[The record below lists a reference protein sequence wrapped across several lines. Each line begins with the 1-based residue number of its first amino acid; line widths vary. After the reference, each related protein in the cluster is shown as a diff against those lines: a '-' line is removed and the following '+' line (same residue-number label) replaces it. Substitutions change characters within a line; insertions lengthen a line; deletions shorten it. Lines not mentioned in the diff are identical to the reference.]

1 MQWNI
6 RDDAPVYAQLV
17 EHIKLAIIS
26 GEFKLGERLP
36 SVREL
41 SAEAG
46 VNPNTMQRAMAELEQ
61 SGLIYSQR
69 TSGRFVTDDR
79 AVIDEARLRMARRQ
93 AEVFWHSM
101 AGLGYDRARALEILT
116 EQKEEIEEANP

>member
-41 SAEAG
+41 SADAG
-46 VNPNTMQRAMAELEQ
+46 VNPNTMQRAFAELEREGLVLTQRTAGRSVTEDASKVEQTKRQLAAAAIQTFWINMRRLGFLPKEALQLLQQ
-61 SGLIYSQR
+61 SG
-69 TSGRFVTDDR
+69 
-79 AVIDEARLRMARRQ
+79 
-93 AEVFWHSM
+93 
-101 AGLGYDRARALEILT
+101 T
-116 EQKEEIEEANP
+116 ETKEGT

>member
-6 RDDAPVYAQLV
+6 RDDAPVYSQLV

-41 SAEAG
+41 SAAAG
-46 VNPNTMQRAMAELEQ
+46 VNPNTMQRAFAELERDGLVQTQRTAGRSVTEDAARVDETKRQLASAAIQSFWVNMRKLGFAQREALQLLQQ
-61 SGLIYSQR
+61 SGM
-69 TSGRFVTDDR
+69 
-79 AVIDEARLRMARRQ
+79 EK
-93 AEVFWHSM
+93 
-101 AGLGYDRARALEILT
+101 
-116 EQKEEIEEANP
+116 KEET

>member
-36 SVREL
+36 SVRDL
-41 SAEAG
+41 SADAG
-46 VNPNTMQRAMAELEQ
+46 VNPNTMQRAFAELEREGLVLTQRTAGRSVTEDASKVEQTKRQLAAAAIQTFWINMRRLGFLPKEALQLLQQ
-61 SGLIYSQR
+61 SG
-69 TSGRFVTDDR
+69 
-79 AVIDEARLRMARRQ
+79 
-93 AEVFWHSM
+93 
-101 AGLGYDRARALEILT
+101 T
-116 EQKEEIEEANP
+116 ETKEGT

>member
-41 SAEAG
+41 SADAG
-46 VNPNTMQRAMAELEQ
+46 VNPNTMQRAFAELEREGLVLTQRTAGRSVTEDASRVEQTKRQLAAAAIQSFWINMRKLGFLPKEALQLLQQ
-61 SGLIYSQR
+61 SG
-69 TSGRFVTDDR
+69 TDK
-79 AVIDEARLRMARRQ
+79 
-93 AEVFWHSM
+93 
-101 AGLGYDRARALEILT
+101 
-116 EQKEEIEEANP
+116 KEEG

>member
-46 VNPNTMQRAMAELEQ
+46 VNPNTMQRAFAELEREGLVLTQRTAGRSVTEDASRVDQTKRQLAAAAIQSFWINMRRLGFLPKEALQLLQQ
-61 SGLIYSQR
+61 SG
-69 TSGRFVTDDR
+69 
-79 AVIDEARLRMARRQ
+79 
-93 AEVFWHSM
+93 
-101 AGLGYDRARALEILT
+101 T
-116 EQKEEIEEANP
+116 EKKEEL

>member
-46 VNPNTMQRAMAELEQ
+46 VNPNTMQRALQELEREG
-61 SGLIYSQR
+61 SA
-69 TSGRFVTDDR
+69 GRVGD
-79 AVIDEARLRMARRQ
+79 
-93 AEVFWHSM
+93 
-101 AGLGYDRARALEILT
+101 AGKILT
-116 EQKEEIEEANP
+116 GQRINGRNHCRKRQVRLFVFSG

>member
-26 GEFKLGERLP
+26 GEFKLGQRLP

-46 VNPNTMQRAMAELEQ
+46 VNPNTMQRAFAELEREGLVLTQRTAGRSVTEDAAKVDQTKRQLAAAAIQSFWINMRRLGFLPKEALQLLQQ
-61 SGLIYSQR
+61 SG
-69 TSGRFVTDDR
+69 
-79 AVIDEARLRMARRQ
+79 
-93 AEVFWHSM
+93 AE
-101 AGLGYDRARALEILT
+101 T
-116 EQKEEIEEANP
+116 KEGN

>member
-41 SAEAG
+41 SADAG
-46 VNPNTMQRAMAELEQ
+46 VNPNTMQRAFAELEREGLVLTQRTAGRSVTEDASKVEQTKRQLAAAAIQTFWINMRRLGFLPKEALQLLQQ
-61 SGLIYSQR
+61 SG
-69 TSGRFVTDDR
+69 
-79 AVIDEARLRMARRQ
+79 
-93 AEVFWHSM
+93 
-101 AGLGYDRARALEILT
+101 T
-116 EQKEEIEEANP
+116 EKKEET

>member
-46 VNPNTMQRAMAELEQ
+46 VNPNTMQRAFAELEREGLVLTQRTAGRSVTEDASRVEQTKRQLAAAAIQSFWINMRRLGFLPKEALQLLQQ
-61 SGLIYSQR
+61 SG
-69 TSGRFVTDDR
+69 
-79 AVIDEARLRMARRQ
+79 
-93 AEVFWHSM
+93 
-101 AGLGYDRARALEILT
+101 T
-116 EQKEEIEEANP
+116 EKKEET